1 MVTIIRRY
9 SVNLLIAISLW
20 LTLLRWMLISL
31 FPEYM
36 GILIFAQLL
45 HAAGF
50 GLFHM
55 VAIYLISE
63 YFNDKNKGKGQA
75 VLVFVV
81 SRDLGYSKFYSKLRS

>member
-36 GILIFAQLL
+36 SILIFAQLL
-45 HAAGF
+45 HAASF

-63 YFNDKNKGKGQA
+63 YFNDKNKGKGKGKGQA

-81 SRDLGYSKFYSKLRS
+81 SRDLGYSKLRS